1 MPIALGYVVAFV
13 LGSMAASF
21 ANVCIHRLPLRQSI
35 VYPASRCAS
44 CQHPLRSWHN
54 LPIVSF
60 VALRGRCAFCRGRI
74 SWRYLVVESLG
85 GLLYLMGYHQLG
97 LSVHAFAYTLLVTA
111 LLIVAFIDLA
121 HLIIPD
127 AVTLPGIVV
136 GVAIGLLPSSIGF
149 ANAVAGACLGGGI
162 FLLIVLV
169 YPAGMGGGDVK
180 LIAMIG
186 AFVGWQAVLVTIILS
201 ACCGAGSGLTLI
213 LLGLKGRRDP
223 VPFGPFL
230 AIGGITAMLWGE
242 ALLGWYGRWTLSF

>member
-1 MPIALGYVVAFV
+1 MPTTLGYVVAFV
-13 LGSMAASF
+13 LGSIAASF
-21 ANVCIHRLPLRQSI
+21 ANVCIHRLPLRQSV
-35 VYPASRCAS
+35 VYPASRCTS
-44 CQHPLRSWHN
+44 CQHPLRPWHN

-60 VALRGRCAFCRGRI
+60 AALRGRCAFCQEPI
-74 SWRYLVVESLG
+74 SWRYPLVESLG
-85 GLLYLMGYHQLG
+85 GLLYLVGYHQLG
-97 LSVHAFAYTLLVTA
+97 LSVHAFAYALLVTA

-127 AVTLPGIVV
+127 AVTLPGIVA
-136 GVAIGLLPSSIGF
+136 GAAIALLPSSIGF

-162 FLLIVLV
+162 FFLIALA

-186 AFVGWQAVLVTIILS
+186 AFVGWQAVLVAIILS
-201 ACCGAGSGLTLI
+201 AFCGALIGLTLI
-213 LLGLKGRRDP
+213 LLGLRGRRDP

-242 ALLGWYGRWTLSF
+242 ALLAWYGRLTLSF